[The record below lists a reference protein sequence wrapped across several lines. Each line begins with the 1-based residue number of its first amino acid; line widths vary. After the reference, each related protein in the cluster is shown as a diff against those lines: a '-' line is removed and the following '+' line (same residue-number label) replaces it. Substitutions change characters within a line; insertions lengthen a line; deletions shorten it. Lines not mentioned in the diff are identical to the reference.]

1 MSNKKR
7 AVIIIGIILG
17 AILLSALINLCITS
31 IQKSKH
37 PKKYSE
43 EITLY
48 AKEFNVPEYIIYAV
62 INTDS
67 NFDSEKVYEDG
78 AKGLMH
84 ISYDVYTKLY
94 SAEHLDEEAL
104 FEDLKKA
111 DISIRFGTY
120 YLRYLFNCYGSWDT
134 AIVAYKVGEKTVN
147 DWLLDK
153 ENSKDGTTLKSI
165 PDREAKKY
173 LKKVNTS
180 IDYYKDTY
188 YRNGA
193 FTK

>member
-31 IQKSKH
+31 VQKSKH

-62 INTDS
+62 IDTDS
-67 NFDSEKVYEDG
+67 NFDSKKVYEDG
-78 AKGLMH
+78 SHGLMH
-84 ISYDVYTKLY
+84 VSYDVYTMLY
-94 SAEHLDEEAL
+94 SAEHLDEDAL
-104 FEDLKKA
+104 FQDLKEP
-111 DISIRFGTY
+111 DISIRFGAY
-120 YLRYLFNCYGSWDT
+120 YLRYLFDIFGSWDT
-134 AIVAYKVGEKTVN
+134 AIVAYKAGETTVK
-147 DWLLDK
+147 DWLLDR
-153 ENSKDGTTLKSI
+153 EFSKDGETLKSI
-165 PDREAKKY
+165 PDKEAKKY
-173 LKKVNTS
+173 LKQVNNS

-188 YRNGA
+188 YRNGVSV
-193 FTK
+193 K